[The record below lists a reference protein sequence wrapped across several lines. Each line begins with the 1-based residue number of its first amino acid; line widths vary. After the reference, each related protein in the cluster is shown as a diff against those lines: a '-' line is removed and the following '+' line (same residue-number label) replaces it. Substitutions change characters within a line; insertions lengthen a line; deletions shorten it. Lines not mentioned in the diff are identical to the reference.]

1 MALQRKSSP
10 QAAGEA
16 SAEALGQVCGIV
28 RMTVSEQ
35 RTVGDETRVSE
46 NFIRTLDSS
55 LSVMVSYLTLSRTQ
69 I

>member
-1 MALQRKSSP
+1 
-10 QAAGEA
+10 
-16 SAEALGQVCGIV
+16 
-28 RMTVSEQ
+28 MTVSEQ

-55 LSVMVSYLTLSRTQ
+55 LSVIVSYLTLSRTQ